1 MPSAKDIGLDEFL
14 REYPSMAIRPSTAAG
29 LRLKGRFRFSADHP
43 SGGLLT
49 DDFSV
54 EIAVPASFPRD
65 LPVVTETG
73 GRIPR
78 PGEFHV
84 NGDGSLCLGS
94 YLRLLDKISGEPTLC
109 GFASR
114 CLVPYLYAVS
124 LKLKGGGALVFGEL
138 PHYGPGMLQDYA
150 QLFSLTTM
158 ERAHKALILLTEKKR
173 LANKRPCP
181 CGCKLR
187 LGRCRFRYR
196 LLRFRKLASRG
207 WYRAQLSQVRAT

>member
-1 MPSAKDIGLDEFL
+1 MARVANIGLDGFL
-14 REYPSMAIRPSTAAG
+14 KEYPSMAIRPSTSHG
-29 LRLKGRFRFSADHP
+29 LRLKGIFRFSADHP
-43 SGGLLT
+43 SHGAVT
-49 DDFSV
+49 DSFSL
-54 EIAVPASFPRD
+54 EIIVPESFPRD
-65 LPVVTETG
+65 LPVVLETA

-78 PGEFHV
+78 PGAFHV

-94 YLRLLDKISGEPTLC
+94 YLRLLVKVSREPTLC

-124 LKLKGGGALVFGEL
+124 LKLRNGGALVFGEL

-150 QLFSLTTM
+150 QLFSVTTP
-158 ERAHKALILLTEKKR
+158 ERAHQALILLTLKKR
-173 LANKRPCP
+173 IANKRLCP

-196 LLRFRKLASRG
+196 LRDFRKLASRG
-207 WYRAQLSQVRAT
+207 WYRAQLGQVSET

>member
-1 MPSAKDIGLDEFL
+1 MRGIEDIGLNEFL

-29 LRLKGRFRFSADHP
+29 LRLKGSFRFSADHP
-43 SGGLLT
+43 SRGPVT
-49 DDFSV
+49 DCFSL
-54 EIAVPASFPRD
+54 EIVVPASFPRD

-78 PGEFHV
+78 PGDFHV

-94 YLRLLDKISGEPTLC
+94 YLRLLDKISVEPTLL

-124 LKLKGGGALVFGEL
+124 LKLTDGGALVFGEL

-150 QLFSLTTM
+150 QLFSLATM
-158 ERAHKALILLTEKKR
+158 ERAHDALILLTEKKR

-196 LLRFRKLASRG
+196 LRRFRKLANRG
-207 WYRAQLSQVRAT
+207 WYRTQLREVGCP

>member
-1 MPSAKDIGLDEFL
+1 MQGIKDIGLNEFL
-14 REYPSMAIRPSTAAG
+14 KEYPSMAIRPSAAAS
-29 LRLKGRFRFSADHP
+29 LRIKGTFRFSADHP
-43 SGGLLT
+43 SRGTVT
-49 DDFSV
+49 DSFSL
-54 EIAVPASFPRD
+54 EIVVPASFPRD
-65 LPVVTETG
+65 LPVVTETA

-94 YLRLLDKISGEPTLC
+94 YLRLLDKISGELTLS

-124 LKLKGGGALVFGEL
+124 LKLRDGGPLVFGEL

-150 QLFSLTTM
+150 QLFSFTTM
-158 ERAHKALILLTEKKR
+158 ERAHRALVLLTLKKR
-173 LANKRPCP
+173 IANKRPCP

-187 LGRCRFRYR
+187 LGRCRFRFCLR
-196 LLRFRKLASRG
+196 RFRKLASRG
-207 WYRAQLSQVRAT
+207 WYRAQLGQIG